1 MSPTSGLCYQP
12 YEPDLLLERDTGY
25 EQVTDER
32 RVRDVGEFG
41 LIQLLA
47 ASLPAEVRAGTELK
61 IGIGDDAAVWQP
73 SPGEQVVVTT
83 DSLIEDVHF
92 RRDWTDWESLGH
104 KSLAVNVSDLAA
116 MGATPRLAV
125 ISLGLD
131 GSEHVSD
138 LQAFYKGLGALA
150 RRHDMAIAG
159 GDIVRSPRGFVVHVT
174 ALGETRGRRVLTR
187 SGANAGDLIGVTG
200 TLGASA
206 AGLQLLELDAEDP
219 RRRAATAGQ
228 LIEAHLR
235 PEPRVAVGAMLLEQG
250 ATAAMDLSD
259 GLLGDLPKILA
270 ASRVAARVDEAAIPV
285 AASVRT
291 LFPGGWVEMA
301 LRGGEDYE
309 LLFTAPRHSWAAIEA
324 AAQQTEDAVTA
335 IGEIVADE
343 SDPHGIELKGPS
355 GTRRTVSSGA
365 FDHFREG

>member
-1 MSPTSGLCYQP
+1 
-12 YEPDLLLERDTGY
+12 
-25 EQVTDER
+25 VADER
-32 RVRDVGEFG
+32 HVRDIGEFG
-41 LIQLLA
+41 LIRLLVD
-47 ASLPAEVRAGTELK
+47 SLPVDVRAATELK

-73 SPGEQVVVTT
+73 SPGEEVVVTT

-116 MGATPRLAV
+116 MGAIPRLAV

-131 GSEHVSD
+131 GSERVGD
-138 LQAFYKGLGALA
+138 LQAFYNGLGALA
-150 RRHDMAIAG
+150 RRHYMAIAG
-159 GDIVRSPRGFVVHVT
+159 GDIVRSPRGLVVHVT

-206 AGLQLLELDAEDP
+206 AGLQLLGLDIVDP
-219 RRRAATAGQ
+219 RRRAATAAQ
-228 LIEAHLR
+228 LIDAHLR
-235 PEPRVAVGAMLLEQG
+235 PEPRVALGAVLLEYG

-270 ASRVAARVDEAAIPV
+270 ASRVAARVHEAAIPV
-285 AASVRT
+285 AAAVRA
-291 LFPGGWVEMA
+291 LFPADWNDMA

-309 LLFTAPRHSWAAIEA
+309 LLFTAPRESWHGIESAAWRTGGTV
-324 AAQQTEDAVTA
+324 TE
-335 IGEIVADE
+335 IGEIAADGPD
-343 SDPHGIELKGPS
+343 SQGIELVAS
-355 GTRRTVSSGA
+355 DGTQRRVSPGA
-365 FDHFREG
+365 FDHFKDA